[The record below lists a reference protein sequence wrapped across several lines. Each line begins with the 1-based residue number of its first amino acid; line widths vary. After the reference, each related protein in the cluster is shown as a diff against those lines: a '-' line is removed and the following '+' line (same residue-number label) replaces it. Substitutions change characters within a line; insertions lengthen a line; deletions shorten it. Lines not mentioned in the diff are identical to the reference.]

1 MIKDFLLMTAMT
13 ISISYASEEPSSL
26 NNTSTSAP
34 NESVVSAQDGTPGE
48 HPEVAEALKNCDQ
61 PFEDTTI
68 YSALSQDGS
77 RVVGHFRLSTDGEI
91 IWLDKIEDSQTDEAK
106 KD

>member
-13 ISISYASEEPSSL
+13 ISISCASEESSTL
-26 NNTSTSAP
+26 NNTTTSVP
-34 NESVVSAQDGTPGE
+34 SESVVSTQDGTLDGHLE
-48 HPEVAEALKNCDQ
+48 TTEGLKDCDQ
-61 PFEDTTI
+61 TFEDTTI